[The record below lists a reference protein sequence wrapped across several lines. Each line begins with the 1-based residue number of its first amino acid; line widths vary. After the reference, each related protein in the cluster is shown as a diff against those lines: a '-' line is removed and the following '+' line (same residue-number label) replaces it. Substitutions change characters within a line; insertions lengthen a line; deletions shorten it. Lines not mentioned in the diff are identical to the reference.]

1 MRKIK
6 SSFFISVYLE
16 HEVLPGECN
25 ARQVL
30 PVSIGCPRLPQPG
43 KPLRRQLEVVLQDDG
58 ALLLRVAGGGAPRLQ
73 PGGAQAAIR
82 REDAGGDGAATRG
95 EAVVARQSHTVV
107 IQPA

>member
-1 MRKIK
+1 
-6 SSFFISVYLE
+6 VYLE

-30 PVSIGCPRLPQPG
+30 PVPVGCPRLPQPG
-43 KPLRRQLEVVLQDDG
+43 KPLRRQLKVVLQDDG
-58 ALLLRVAGGGAPRLQ
+58 ALLLRGAPGLQ
-73 PGGAQAAIR
+73 PGGAQAAIL